1 MTADL
6 IYRIAA
12 INHPFTNGNKR
23 TALLSA
29 GAFLDS
35 IGLYLSF
42 DRLQTKTDYL
52 DQWEN
57 FMIDIAKSR
66 EIKETEDE
74 VLSKI
79 KNKLFESI
87 AINFNENMIWPKK
100 IKTNTDK
107 EMQNEE
113 FEF

>member
-52 DQWEN
+52 DQ
-57 FMIDIAKSR
+57 
-66 EIKETEDE
+66 
-74 VLSKI
+74 
-79 KNKLFESI
+79 
-87 AINFNENMIWPKK
+87 
-100 IKTNTDK
+100 
-107 EMQNEE
+107 
-113 FEF
+113 